1 MKVLLVDDDEVDRE
15 LVVRTLARSTL
26 NAEIFE
32 ALTVDEGLDLYSQ
45 HNFDVILLD
54 FNMPRRDGIEMI
66 VEIRNEPKDSSTAIV
81 MMSTSED
88 EELALRC
95 IKAGAQDYLIKSE
108 ISGPRLKRAI
118 LHATARFELERQL
131 FQSYQRV
138 KTLAETDPLTTLP
151 NRYFFDESLKQAI
164 TNNQRSQHKLAL
176 LLLDLDNFKIV
187 NDTFGHDVGDL
198 LIKRMVM
205 RIKGCLRGNE
215 LFARLGGDEFG
226 ITLANLESAENAS
239 VVAQRIVTIM
249 MKPMEIAGTTVHVT
263 TSIGIALHPENGFSS
278 EVLFKHADIAMYRAK
293 TLGKNQVC
301 FYEEKMQ
308 ESFHERLKI
317 EHELREAIT
326 SQQFRL
332 AYQPIYASESN
343 KLVGFEALIRWELG
357 NLIHFPDY
365 FIEIAEDNKQII
377 EIGRWVLREAIS
389 QLAIWNE
396 KRSEKLTMAINIS
409 AIQLADE
416 KLVDYFVEAIS
427 EFKVPA
433 KLIDLEITE
442 TALLENSTTTTEQLI
457 DLNELGFRLS
467 LDDFGTGFSSIAHL
481 RHYPISIVKI
491 DKSLMPVDEKDVKNI
506 ALLEGLVSMIQR
518 LGLDIVAEGVET
530 EIQARL
536 CSDLRVT
543 FLQGYYYDK
552 PLAVPYIEKQLLM

>member
-187 NDTFGHDVGDL
+187 NDTFGKRSVSPSYDKATADKYHTSTYSVPKEVDFTQLTWFPISPLHQKVMTSHL
-198 LIKRMVM
+198 LILHLLNHE
-205 RIKGCLRGNE
+205 I
-215 LFARLGGDEFG
+215 LGAF
-226 ITLANLESAENAS
+226 
-239 VVAQRIVTIM
+239 
-249 MKPMEIAGTTVHVT
+249 
-263 TSIGIALHPENGFSS
+263 
-278 EVLFKHADIAMYRAK
+278 
-293 TLGKNQVC
+293 
-301 FYEEKMQ
+301 
-308 ESFHERLKI
+308 
-317 EHELREAIT
+317 
-326 SQQFRL
+326 
-332 AYQPIYASESN
+332 
-343 KLVGFEALIRWELG
+343 
-357 NLIHFPDY
+357 
-365 FIEIAEDNKQII
+365 
-377 EIGRWVLREAIS
+377 
-389 QLAIWNE
+389 
-396 KRSEKLTMAINIS
+396 
-409 AIQLADE
+409 
-416 KLVDYFVEAIS
+416 
-427 EFKVPA
+427 
-433 KLIDLEITE
+433 
-442 TALLENSTTTTEQLI
+442 
-457 DLNELGFRLS
+457 
-467 LDDFGTGFSSIAHL
+467 
-481 RHYPISIVKI
+481 
-491 DKSLMPVDEKDVKNI
+491 
-506 ALLEGLVSMIQR
+506 LVSLTKDQPQ
-518 LGLDIVAEGVET
+518 AHVESHT
-530 EIQARL
+530 
-536 CSDLRVT
+536 T
-543 FLQGYYYDK
+543 HF
-552 PLAVPYIEKQLLM
+552 